1 MDYEP
6 NNRHKRYRNGRG
18 WEFTFF
24 GGETSENLDEE
35 ENDAEIIPELF
46 QSELTIEQV
55 FPLSTAK
62 VGYRLWV
69 IGFRGK
75 GGIGRL
81 LGMGLTPGIELQVV
95 NCTPGGSVMVN
106 VAGNRIGLGVGM
118 ADKILVTNNPI
129 LSKRNRK
136 QMNIDTN
143 ISTYLRELPVG
154 TRGRVVGYEK
164 AYQGYKGKLLSM
176 GLTPGTE
183 FTVIRHAPLGDP
195 VEIEVRGFKLS
206 LRKQEAD
213 ALCVEEVDDD

>member
-6 NNRHKRYRNGRG
+6 NNRHKRQRNGKG

-24 GGETSENLDEE
+24 GESSANSSEE
-35 ENDAEIIPELF
+35 ENEAQIASELF

-62 VGYRLWV
+62 VGDSLW
-69 IGFRGK
+69 IAGFRGK
-75 GGIGRL
+75 GGISRL
-81 LGMGLTPGIELQVV
+81 LGMGLTPGVELQVI

-106 VAGNRIGLGVGM
+106 VAGNRIGLGAGM
-118 ADKILVTNNPI
+118 SDKILVTDNPI
-129 LSKRNRK
+129 LSKRHRQ
-136 QMNIDTN
+136 QMNIDLNTG
-143 ISTYLRELPVG
+143 TYLRELPVG
-154 TRGRVVGYEK
+154 TKGRVVGYEK
-164 AYQGYKGKLLSM
+164 AYRGYKGKLLSM

-183 FTVIRHAPLGDP
+183 FIVIRHAPLGDP

-213 ALCVEEVDDD
+213 ALCVEEVDDE